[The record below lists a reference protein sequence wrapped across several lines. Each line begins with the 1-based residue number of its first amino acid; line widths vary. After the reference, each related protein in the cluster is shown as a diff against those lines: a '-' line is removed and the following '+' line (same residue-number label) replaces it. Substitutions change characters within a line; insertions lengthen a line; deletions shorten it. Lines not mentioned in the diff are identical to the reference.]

1 MQHMLRYETTAR
13 SDGMTQL
20 VAVAVAAVF
29 LGIGLA
35 GEPLLPLRALI
46 AAVLVIGTALL
57 LSRRASPLVTFLVG
71 FLGVIVTHF
80 LQDQDPY
87 LLGTGVVALALGALA
102 ASSYGR
108 RLAPALIVVLGAAIG
123 AGLFFGGVPSGY

>member
-1 MQHMLRYETTAR
+1 
-13 SDGMTQL
+13 MTQL

-46 AAVLVIGTALL
+46 AAVVVIGTAVL
-57 LSRRASPLVTFLVG
+57 LSRRASPMLTFFVG
-71 FLGVIVTHF
+71 FFGVVVTHF

-108 RLAPALIVVLGAAIG
+108 RTAPALILALGAAIG

>member
-1 MQHMLRYETTAR
+1 MESSERPVYGEQV
-13 SDGMTQL
+13 

-35 GEPLLPLRALI
+35 GEPLMPLRALI
-46 AAVLVIGTALL
+46 AAVLVIGAALA
-57 LSRRASPLVTFLVG
+57 LSRLASPLLTFLLG
-71 FLGVIVTHF
+71 FFGVIVAHF
-80 LQDQDPY
+80 LQNEDPY

-108 RLAPALIVVLGAAIG
+108 RLAPVLIVAIAAIVG

>member
-1 MQHMLRYETTAR
+1 
-13 SDGMTQL
+13 MTQT

-46 AAVLVIGTALL
+46 AALLVIGTALL
-57 LSRRASPLVTFLVG
+57 LGRRSSPMLAFLIG

-87 LLGTGVVALALGALA
+87 LLGTAVVALALGALA

-108 RLAPALIVVLGAAIG
+108 RLAPALIVVLGAVIG